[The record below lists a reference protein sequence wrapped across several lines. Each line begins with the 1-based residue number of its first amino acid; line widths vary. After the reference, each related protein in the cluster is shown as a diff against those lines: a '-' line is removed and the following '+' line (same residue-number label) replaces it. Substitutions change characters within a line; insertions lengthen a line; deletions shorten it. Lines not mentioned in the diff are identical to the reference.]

1 MVVSTKEE
9 KPGAWRGGEEG
20 FTERDI
26 CVKEQGRGICECL
39 EECPGQKTQLVK
51 MPGVPETLSSGV
63 NERGVRGWVREETPG
78 VPGAAPLPGEKPLG
92 LVKLWRGV
100 VVSPREGHSGC

>member
-20 FTERDI
+20 FTDRDI

-39 EECPGQKTQLVK
+39 EERPGQKMQLVK
-51 MPGVPETLSSGV
+51 MPGVPEMLSSGV
-63 NERGVRGWVREETPG
+63 NERGVGLGQGGDPRGPRGCPS
-78 VPGAAPLPGEKPLG
+78 ARGEATG
-92 LVKLWRGV
+92 
-100 VVSPREGHSGC
+100 PR